1 MTKKEILNNLEI
13 IGYDIRKDQTID
25 NAFQDAIKN
34 IKNRDV
40 NEIKTIINAYKFLKT
55 EKDIYIIIEKIR
67 KEYQLIL
74 KCLKDIKYDKDIHG
88 SVEEA
93 YCAYNSCNLSPDEI
107 EKGMDAFN
115 FLITVDSDYI
125 DKIFMENEEMFEY
138 ENDQFIGER
147 NEIIVF
153 NSNGEKS
160 AKIKDGKTGDY
171 IDINMPPIIENLGNC
186 FLTKKG
192 IYNLVGK
199 KIFGK
204 YNSVKKV
211 TNNILEIIDSNYNLI
226 YLRISDLQVINT
238 KELSKKCVEN
248 LKVIFNYDPSN
259 YDIHSHKRLVYRYY
273 SHNFINGGKLVE
285 NGSEVIYMSDE
296 EIKTCIDIDDET
308 KDQIFNYII
317 LGNKLKYLECDI
329 SYITKEVV
337 LYKDNETG
345 FDNFA
350 NIDGECILENKIDY
364 IKSNLCYNATVIAF
378 KCSNNSN
385 KQSFFKSFIID
396 NYALFD
402 FKTKEYFK
410 LPDHIKYVSQFIDGK
425 FLLGLQTIDNETY
438 RIFLTVKNDNTFNT
452 YYLSTI
458 KNNNKDFDEHLFEK
472 HKVFDQDIIDSFWY
486 IFNLMFIKISEG
498 EYILFFDN
506 FFNYE
511 QHNMV
516 SSPIVHIKNIFS
528 NPKIKFLKAWPINNL
543 SKCSS
548 ISMCAALDNIYYFID
563 FSSKRI
569 LPYNPSKL
577 CSGKFYKHCE
587 EKNPELSKNSNYIDL
602 NINDLNSNLVWPLCS
617 EIPYC
622 DFWSKVEGD
631 GDLYEPGKGVEKIL
645 EREKYKVVRNYSGS
659 IFTGFDIE
667 YYEKDPEIRNKKA
680 ELREFYVNQQK
691 DGNLIV
697 NDNILY
703 KRSDVYFDYTFD
715 KIDCDFMAIK
725 NRKYLINLRDELVFD
740 LNEKNFYLMKID
752 RLGNMLVKY
761 GENHL
766 QNYMLDCKGNY
777 LFGPFDEVIGPS
789 DDGIYV
795 VTVNNMKYCYL
806 DGKLISNGA
815 ENAEIERK
823 YIVDKNGVLIDSE
836 DVICYSNNGI
846 LYGVDKDGDKI
857 IKENNLSKE
866 ENKVKKLKS

>member
-1 MTKKEILNNLEI
+1 MTKKEILNNLGI

-40 NEIKTIINAYKFLKT
+40 NEIKAIINAYKFLKT

-160 AKIKDGKTGDY
+160 AKIKNSKTGDY
-171 IDINMPPIIENLGNC
+171 IDINMPPIIENLGNF

-226 YLRISDLQVINT
+226 YLGISDLQVINT
-238 KELSKKCVEN
+238 KELSEKCVEN
-248 LKVIFNYDPSN
+248 LKIIFNYDPSN
-259 YDIHSHKRLVYRYY
+259 YDIHYHKRQGVQFHPSL
-273 SHNFINGGKLVE
+273 SAKLIE
-285 NGSEVIYMSDE
+285 KGADVIYISNE
-296 EIKTCIDIDDET
+296 EINTRVDIDDET
-308 KDQIFNYII
+308 KDKIFNYIV

-337 LYKDNETG
+337 LYEDNETG

-350 NIDGECILENKIDY
+350 NIDGECIFEKEVSFINKTL
-364 IKSNLCYNATVIAF
+364 SYNATVIAF
-378 KCSNNSN
+378 VDYFMYGKDTY
-385 KQSFFKSFIID
+385 D

-410 LPDHIKYVSQFIDGK
+410 LPDNIEYVSQFIDGQ

-458 KNNNKDFDEHLFEK
+458 KNNKDFDEHLFKK
-472 HKVFDQDIIDSFWY
+472 HKVFDQQIIESFWL
-486 IFNLMFIKISEG
+486 IDDLMFIKISEG
-498 EYILFFDN
+498 EYILYFDEFFGQLN
-506 FFNYE
+506 ANSL
-511 QHNMV
+511 NP
-516 SSPIVHIKNIFS
+516 PIVHIKNIFS
-528 NPKIKFLKAWPINNL
+528 NPKIKFSKAWPVYY
-543 SKCSS
+543 SSECCSS
-548 ISMCAALDNIYYFID
+548 SVCAELDNIYYFID

-569 LPYNPSKL
+569 LPYNLSKL
-577 CSGKFYKHCE
+577 CSGKFYKCCE
-587 EKNPELSKNSNYIDL
+587 DKKKIELSKNSNYIDL
-602 NINDLNSNLVWPLCS
+602 NLNDLNSNLVWPVCS
-617 EIPYC
+617 EIP
-622 DFWSKVEGD
+622 F
-631 GDLYEPGKGVEKIL
+631 
-645 EREKYKVVRNYSGS
+645 
-659 IFTGFDIE
+659 
-667 YYEKDPEIRNKKA
+667 A
-680 ELREFYVNQQK
+680 
-691 DGNLIV
+691 

-703 KRSDVYFDYTFD
+703 KRSDVYFDDTFD
-715 KIDCDFMAIK
+715 ETECDFMVVK
-725 NRKYLINLRDELVFD
+725 ELKYLINLRDKLVFD
-740 LNEKNFYLMKID
+740 LNEKNFYLMVID